1 MTHLRLYDPSTHTV
15 VPREPDDDLLMATA
29 FAEAFYSKRRSIE
42 DWDISDW
49 WTAMLAAAPDASRP
63 LPTRERLAVEIY
75 NSHCPQTDTVWY
87 LLPEE
92 GKDIYGY
99 KNIYRRIADA
109 VLALLEGN
117 GKQ

>member
-1 MTHLRLYDPSTHTV
+1 MKEDAAGFFATML
-15 VPREPDDDLLMATA
+15 DL
-29 FAEAFYSKRRSIE
+29 
-42 DWDISDW
+42 
-49 WTAMLAAAPDASRP
+49 APDASRP